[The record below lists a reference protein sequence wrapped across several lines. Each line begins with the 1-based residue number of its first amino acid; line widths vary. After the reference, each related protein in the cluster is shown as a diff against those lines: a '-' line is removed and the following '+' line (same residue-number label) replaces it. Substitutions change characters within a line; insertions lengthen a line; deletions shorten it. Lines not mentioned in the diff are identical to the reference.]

1 MAIAFTTG
9 VVTASATCWRI
20 NPSPYAGA
28 QFKTVADAMNDIN
41 VLSGDT
47 LLLDPGMH
55 EDFTLQRNNM
65 TVIGSGY
72 FLDKNKDWA
81 ESQSTIIMYVTLSEG
96 SKIEGCDITSLV
108 LRGDNIA
115 SRCKVSSSI
124 NCTPSY
130 YPGENS
136 LITQCYVSYIELN
149 NNCIA
154 RNNIVDGIVQGRR
167 GCIFENNIVVG
178 YSDYWGSNPHVI
190 RNFENST
197 IRNNI
202 LINTR
207 QGFDDNQ
214 IPYATAIMYSCSN
227 NVIQNN
233 VMSTPAKYADS
244 TIPHNYFV
252 GATIEN
258 TFVNEGSDDAKWQLL
273 DSSAAKGA
281 ATHGGDCGAFGGP
294 TPYVLSGI
302 PQFLPH
308 ITEALVP
315 AKPTDGKITVKLK
328 IANQNE

>member
-1 MAIAFTTG
+1 MAIALTTG

-41 VLSGDT
+41 VLPGDT
-47 LLLDPGMH
+47 LLLDPGSH
-55 EDFTLQRNNM
+55 GNVDVRNRKNL

-72 FLDKNKDWA
+72 FIDKNKDWA
-81 ESQSTIIMYVTLSEG
+81 ESRATIISYAYLSEG
-96 SKIEGCDITSLV
+96 SKIEGCDATYISLT
-108 LRGDNIA
+108 DDCTA
-115 SRCKVSSSI
+115 TRCKADQIAAAGSG
-124 NCTPSY
+124 T
-130 YPGENS
+130 S
-136 LITQCYVSYIELN
+136 LITQCYVNGLELSDN
-149 NNCIA
+149 DIV
-154 RNNIVDGIVQGRR
+154 RNNIILSHIFGTNGCTFDNNTIVSSGVYYNEYYI
-167 GCIFENNIVVG
+167 IFG
-178 YSDYWGSNPHVI
+178 
-190 RNFENST
+190 FKNST
-197 IRNNI
+197 IRNNVI
-202 LINTR
+202 INTK
-207 QGFDDNQ
+207 QGFDSNQ
-214 IPYATAIMYSCSN
+214 IPYITNLIHSGCSN

-233 VMSTPAKYADS
+233 ILSTPEKYANS
-244 TIPHNYFV
+244 SYPQNHFV